1 MSEIPFSRSF
11 IRHSGIAALVVITLM
26 LNGSQNTAGYWQAWN
41 SKRENWQVNQ
51 WPNCQNTKH
60 YQQYDQQQYDQ
71 QQCRQQ
77 WRQLLTAAMDYNR
90 EVNAMPGWLW
100 RAWLYPDLPRCV
112 RIPAQITPAQAQLSA
127 ATVLRPCPR
136 DQRQDS

>member
-1 MSEIPFSRSF
+1 MRERPFSLSF
-11 IRHSGIAALVVITLM
+11 LHHSGIAALIVITLM
-26 LNGSQNTAGYWQAWN
+26 LNGSQNTAGYWRAWN
-41 SKRENWQVNQ
+41 SKRDNWQVNQ
-51 WPNCQNTKH
+51 WPNCQITQH
-60 YQQYDQQQYDQ
+60 HQQDDQ

-100 RAWLYPDLPRCV
+100 RAWLYPELPRCV
-112 RIPAQITPAQAQLSA
+112 RIPTHLTPAQAQLSA